1 MPKEIAPV
9 CHFPQIT
16 DNLDFFFI
24 LSLLWLDDA

>member
-16 DNLDFFFI
+16 DALDFFFVNFKPG
-24 LSLLWLDDA
+24 LVG